1 MKGALKSLINV
12 IAVGAILTVGML
24 TGSVNAQPPNLPGT
38 RQTSSPKGE
47 GCLDAL
53 RGTTAID
60 KRGRVRFALHG
71 PRTEYTAESPPD
83 VVVAVDP
90 QSIDKEFFLCNHQ
103 FAPSGALRVAGVI
116 VTLDIGAELVGKQ
129 LGVDRFQFSI
139 TNLRPNAHSERKER
153 AIRQFRW
160 LPSGTQFGL
169 ERFREAA
176 LAKEGRITSDTILMG
191 WQYVGLTPGGRFL
204 SMQCVDAALKPFTT
218 CRMSAEVRDN
228 VALGV
233 PIGAGDVALWRS
245 FMSIA
250 ERYFAENVEQ

>member
-1 MKGALKSLINV
+1 MLKSLINV
-12 IAVGAILTVGML
+12 IAVGVILLVGML
-24 TGSVNAQPPNLPGT
+24 TESVKAQPPNIPGL
-38 RQTSSPKGE
+38 RQTTSPKGE

-53 RGTTAID
+53 RGTSAID

-71 PRTEYTAESPPD
+71 ARTEYTATSPPD
-83 VVVAVDP
+83 VIVAVDP
-90 QSIDKEFFLCNHQ
+90 QLIDKEFFLCNRQ
-103 FAPSGALRVAGVI
+103 FAPSGALRVGGVI
-116 VTLDIGAELVGKQ
+116 ITLDIGDEPLGKQ

-139 TNLRPNAHSERKER
+139 TNLRPNAHSEEKER

-169 ERFREAA
+169 ERYRRAA

-191 WQYVGLTPGGRFL
+191 WQYVGTTPAGKFLTMDCIDGA
-204 SMQCVDAALKPFTT
+204 MKPFTT

-233 PIGAGDVALWRS
+233 PIGAGDIALWRS

-250 ERYFAENVEQ
+250 ERYFMESVER